1 MARRDGNEIAEKLS
15 RIFTPQRL
23 QQLKFASVVTIMVS
37 LCGIFLWYLF
47 APKPAPQQAGMDG
60 YNVTIPEATVK
71 PAETDK
77 RKVYEQERYEQQR
90 REKLQSLGDVTDDRL
105 PVTGEMADAT
115 APAAPTA
122 IGESDAAYRRISGE
136 MVGFYTPPRNDAEVE
151 ALKEQVAALQ
161 SQLDAERRQPDPL
174 ALAEEQYKLARKYL
188 GGGTAVD
195 EEAVEQAKQRR
206 DSRLSVMRPVRE
218 GEVERRCRPPDHQY
232 DERSLDT
239 RPAGGF
245 HRRAQPRIPDSR
257 GAYGRKR
264 RSDREGLR
272 RRNAGNPCRK
282 HGAAAASGGCAYR
295 RYGDSPQHPVI
306 RSCDN
311 LRDAAASRRIVR
323 RIRRAHLR
331 SRSLGIRSRRTAGAQ
346 RSELPRTHGPQGC
359 AGFRRADSRH
369 ERQRHPFGRAAGVV
383 RAGARRIAGVVA
395 ICRRE
400 TPRGEDHPQSQPS
413 AIIDFQTAVKMKR
426 DLIYLTL
433 IAALMTAA
441 QVTAQTAPEAP
452 AEIRPLRIEA
462 GFSKTVH
469 ILFPSPVTY
478 IDIGS
483 MDIIAGKADGAGNV
497 VRVKAAVRNFTTETN
512 LTVITEDGGFFT
524 FDVHYAENPAVSTVN
539 ISAPKQPAVENG
551 STQPEPASAE
561 GRVLLQ
567 EVGREKPATVKRV
580 LSDIYRQSRIDVKG
594 VRTKKYGIGVEVLGI
609 YVHNDVIYIHTM
621 ISNETNI
628 SFEVDARQFIVADRK
643 LAKRT
648 AQQQTPL
655 EILRVCNDP
664 TVVRGHQRQRTV
676 FALQKFTIP
685 DDKVLLLEII
695 ERNGARH
702 QTVEIPAKELLDAKL
717 L

>member
-1 MARRDGNEIAEKLS
+1 
-15 RIFTPQRL
+15 
-23 QQLKFASVVTIMVS
+23 
-37 LCGIFLWYLF
+37 
-47 APKPAPQQAGMDG
+47 
-60 YNVTIPEATVK
+60 
-71 PAETDK
+71 
-77 RKVYEQERYEQQR
+77 
-90 REKLQSLGDVTDDRL
+90 
-105 PVTGEMADAT
+105 
-115 APAAPTA
+115 
-122 IGESDAAYRRISGE
+122 
-136 MVGFYTPPRNDAEVE
+136 
-151 ALKEQVAALQ
+151 
-161 SQLDAERRQPDPL
+161 
-174 ALAEEQYKLARKYL
+174 
-188 GGGTAVD
+188 
-195 EEAVEQAKQRR
+195 
-206 DSRLSVMRPVRE
+206 
-218 GEVERRCRPPDHQY
+218 
-232 DERSLDT
+232 
-239 RPAGGF
+239 
-245 HRRAQPRIPDSR
+245 
-257 GAYGRKR
+257 
-264 RSDREGLR
+264 
-272 RRNAGNPCRK
+272 
-282 HGAAAASGGCAYR
+282 
-295 RYGDSPQHPVI
+295 
-306 RSCDN
+306 
-311 LRDAAASRRIVR
+311 
-323 RIRRAHLR
+323 
-331 SRSLGIRSRRTAGAQ
+331 
-346 RSELPRTHGPQGC
+346 
-359 AGFRRADSRH
+359 
-369 ERQRHPFGRAAGVV
+369 
-383 RAGARRIAGVVA
+383 
-395 ICRRE
+395 
-400 TPRGEDHPQSQPS
+400 
-413 AIIDFQTAVKMKR
+413 MKR

-512 LTVITEDGGFFT
+512 LTVITEDGGFFS
-524 FDVHYAENPAVSTVN
+524 FDVHYAENPAVSTIN
-539 ISAPKQPAVENG
+539 ISAPKQTTVESG

-580 LSDIYRQSRIDVKG
+580 LSDIYRQNRMDVKG
-594 VRTKKYGIGVEVLGI
+594 IRTKKYGIGVEVLGI

-655 EILRVCNDP
+655 DILRVCNDP

-685 DDKVLLLEII
+685 DDKVLLWEII
-695 ERNGARH
+695 EKNGARH